1 MAKRQPWDVDRAQSR
16 IQELERLPGALLPIL
31 NALQDESGYADKAAI
46 PLIADAEDRGVKEGD
61 LVSLASRAVDITL
74 PARLRSR

>member
-1 MAKRQPWDVDRAQSR
+1 
-16 IQELERLPGALLPIL
+16 
-31 NALQDESGYADKAAI
+31 
-46 PLIADAEDRGVKEGD
+46 LIADAEDRGVKEGD